1 MSAKGYSANMSGS
14 CGSAD
19 QQQRH
24 SLRWVAIVTATV
36 LLSLS
41 GMGTAQAHAAAAGA
55 RPALDVNDL
64 YNQVSSAAD
73 AKLGRYFGCVAHPG
87 GDQLVLLV
95 TAKRVVAPA
104 RRIIARLHADRQ
116 VKVRVIDQRN
126 STAKIQELWSS
137 IVEAV
142 GLLNP
147 DLYAVVQADDSGQRT
162 CGTVQV
168 TLSSAAP
175 AWVSGVATAMQ
186 PGNGP
191 DRLTVSVVPPEQM
204 QGLPTRVRPA

>member
-1 MSAKGYSANMSGS
+1 MSDERYSPNMTVS

-19 QQQRH
+19 QHQRH
-24 SLRWVAIVTATV
+24 TLRWVAVVMATV
-36 LLSLS
+36 LLSLV
-41 GMGTAQAHAAAAGA
+41 GMGASPAHAVGT

-64 YNQVSSAAD
+64 SSQVSDAAG

-87 GDQLVLLV
+87 GAQLVLLV

-104 RRIIARLHADRQ
+104 RRIIARLHADGQ

-126 STAKIQELWSS
+126 STARIQELWSS

-147 DLYAVVQADDSGQRT
+147 DLYAVVQTDNSGQTT

-168 TLSSAAP
+168 TLSTAAP
-175 AWVSGVATAMQ
+175 AWVSGVATAIQ

-191 DRLTVSVVPPEQM
+191 DRLTVSIVPPEQM
-204 QGLPTRVRPA
+204 QDLPRRARPA